1 MIPGL
6 QSTWKT
12 VRHRRRHVHAGAV
25 LPGLRSYL
33 WDLPVV
39 TLIKSSLEISFLFCI
54 FVGRD
59 CSFLT
64 NHQENPSQM
73 TIRYY
78 LTSMRMVIIKTRKVA
93 STMRMWV
100 PVHQWWVCE
109 IVQLLPNRIEVFPKR
124 SLLKNHY
131 LVQQCHAWVF
141 IPKKKKKL

>member
-1 MIPGL
+1 MSQTFFQRGNANHL
-6 QSTWKT
+6 QAYEK
-12 VRHRRRHVHAGAV
+12 
-25 LPGLRSYL
+25 LP
-33 WDLPVV
+33 
-39 TLIKSSLEISFLFCI
+39 I
-54 FVGRD
+54 
-59 CSFLT
+59 LT

-141 IPKKKKKL
+141 IPKKKNNYNHDLKGTFVLPCTRQCFPQQPRCRNSLDPSTVG